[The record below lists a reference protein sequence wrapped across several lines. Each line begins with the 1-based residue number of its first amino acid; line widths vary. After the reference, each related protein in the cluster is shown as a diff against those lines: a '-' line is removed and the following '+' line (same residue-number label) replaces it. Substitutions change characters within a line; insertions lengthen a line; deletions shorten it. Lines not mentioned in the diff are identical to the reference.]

1 PIRLGLAGRDQTIG
15 EIGKRHP
22 NGGSGR
28 RPLAVEAVAGR
39 TRIIVELVSLGGGPP
54 PPPPE
59 RPPTAGRRKRGAAAA
74 AGGAPPPP
82 PPPRVRCPFAFVTT
96 TCKSAKSNVGEY
108 ERGESLATRQVWGRW
123 ADTLV
128 RCGPEERKGGLDMQR
143 SVLAL
148 VLLGLLVVPAAQAQ
162 KGPF

>member
-1 PIRLGLAGRDQTIG
+1 
-15 EIGKRHP
+15 
-22 NGGSGR
+22 
-28 RPLAVEAVAGR
+28 
-39 TRIIVELVSLGGGPP
+39 
-54 PPPPE
+54 
-59 RPPTAGRRKRGAAAA
+59 
-74 AGGAPPPP
+74 
-82 PPPRVRCPFAFVTT
+82 FAFVTT

-162 KGPF
+162 KGPFVGVNLGVSGATNTNYRNLVDLGAEGAPFGGYMFNDYIGAEAQLPFAFHLPDNSAHLGSQTTTVMGGTAGPRVW